1 MKKVTNACIGGR
13 SFTLDEDAYGRLSA
27 YLEHFRARLT
37 VPELQKGEV
46 MDEIEGRIA
55 ELFYQ
60 EVGDGAR
67 VVSLSLVEKVISTLG
82 MPDGSAETGSGT
94 AGASFSGKATESGNA
109 AKKLY
114 RDKDEKR
121 LGGVCSGLSWYFD
134 LDVTLIRV
142 LMLVALICGTA
153 GFWVYVILW
162 IAIPAADTPARKCE
176 MRGIPATAE
185 NMARFARNSREEY
198 KK

>member
-67 VVSLSLVEKVISTLG
+67 VVSLQLVEKVISTLG
-82 MPDGSAETGSGT
+82 MPDGSAETGT
-94 AGASFSGKATESGNA
+94 AGASFSGKAA
-109 AKKLY
+109 
-114 RDKDEKR
+114 
-121 LGGVCSGLSWYFD
+121 
-134 LDVTLIRV
+134 
-142 LMLVALICGTA
+142 
-153 GFWVYVILW
+153 
-162 IAIPAADTPARKCE
+162 
-176 MRGIPATAE
+176 
-185 NMARFARNSREEY
+185 
-198 KK
+198 